1 MAHYARDVLRTS
13 LTQAVMIGAGVMAGI
28 LTAREL
34 GPDGRGLYSL
44 GVSIRDTA
52 IVFGGLELGAA
63 LIYTRGQK
71 PGGDAQI
78 VGAGLV
84 APFFLGVITLLG
96 IALCWPLLSEPL
108 KLLPQDLLVLSIVLI
123 PVTLIGMAIRQVFR
137 ALDDFDNFNRL
148 RVFAAVARLSALT
161 LAFLLGGYVRAA
173 LIALLVSEAIVIA
186 IGVFMLLRRTRP
198 DFVGGV
204 RLLPGILRFG
214 LKLESASALGYASVR
229 ISVFAIAYYLDADA
243 IAFYTV
249 ADGLV
254 QQIAGLPMIVATV
267 LLPKISGV
275 TEESRAE
282 LTAITHR
289 VIFLSL
295 AIIAVVVWSL
305 SQWVVVGLY
314 GVAYAPA
321 VAILGVLLPAM
332 VFQSGSRV
340 LAPYLV
346 AVNRIYIQVLIQAV
360 SLAVHVTL
368 LVLWIPTMGILG
380 VAWALAAGA
389 AVRWIL
395 YLVAVAF
402 SAKISVFRIL
412 VFNMSDARRISAAA
426 QEQLRFAKS

>member
-63 LIYTRGQK
+63 LVYTRGQR
-71 PGGDAQI
+71 PGADAQI
-78 VGAGLV
+78 IGAGLV
-84 APFFLGVITLLG
+84 APFFLGVITLVG

-108 KLLPQDLLVLSIVLI
+108 DLLPRDLLVLSVVLI
-123 PVTLIGMAIRQVFR
+123 PITLAGMAIRQLFR
-137 ALDDFDNFNRL
+137 ALDDFGNFNRL
-148 RVFAAVARLSALT
+148 RVVAAVSRLSALA
-161 LAFLLGGYVRAA
+161 LVFLYGGRVRAA
-173 LIALLVSEAIVIA
+173 LIALFVAEGIVI
-186 IGVFMLLRRTRP
+186 GVGVIMLLRKTRP
-198 DFVGGV
+198 DFAGGL
-204 RLLPGILRFG
+204 RLVPGILRFG

-282 LTAITHR
+282 LTATTHR
-289 VIFLSL
+289 VIFLAL

-314 GVAYAPA
+314 GAAYAPA
-321 VAILGVLLPAM
+321 VEILGVLLPSM
-332 VFQSGSRV
+332 VLQSGSRV
-340 LAPYLV
+340 LSPYLV
-346 AVNRIYIQVLIQAV
+346 AVNRIYIQVVIQAI

-380 VAWALAAGA
+380 AAWALAVGT

-395 YLVAVAF
+395 YLAAVAF
-402 SAKISVFRIL
+402 FARISVFRIL
-412 VFNMSDARRISAAA
+412 VFNMSDARQIVTASR
-426 QEQLRFAKS
+426 EQLRFAKS